1 MMHVEIVSNI
11 SKTKY
16 IIIGVEH
23 ILCFFITIFLTY
35 SDSVI
40 LIS

>member
-16 IIIGVEH
+16 IILGVEH
-23 ILCFFITIFLTY
+23 FFVSL
-35 SDSVI
+35 
-40 LIS
+40 